1 MSPQIEILL
10 VAVVVSVSCALP
22 GVFLILRQMAL
33 MSDAISHSVLLG
45 IVVGFLIIGQVDS
58 PVLLI
63 FAAAAGVATVSLVE
77 LLHRTQLVKEDAA
90 IGIVFPALFSIGVI
104 LVTKYASNVHLDQD
118 VVLLGEIALAPFDR
132 VTIFGLSLPRGLV
145 AMGLILV
152 VNLLCIAVFYKE
164 LKIST
169 FDVGLATALGF
180 SPAFIHYGLM
190 SLVSITAVGAF
201 HAVGAVLVVALMIV
215 PPSTAYLLTDRLSV
229 MLVISS
235 LVGTISAIMGYVV
248 AIKMDAS
255 VAGAMASMTGICF
268 LLAFLMAPQR
278 GILAT
283 VYRRLRQKWEFAQT
297 MLLIHLINHEDR
309 EDEVEECS
317 LDRINHHL
325 CWDQAFAQ
333 NVVWHAEKQGSI
345 QIQDQILRLTNR
357 GRKIA
362 NQAFTR

>member
-58 PVLLI
+58 PALLI

-278 GILAT
+278 GILAI

-333 NVVWHAEKQGSI
+333 NVVWHAEKQ
-345 QIQDQILRLTNR
+345 DQILRLTNR